1 MQESIAKLCTF
12 IETSY
17 HQKEDLLVFNHIPKT
32 AGTTF
37 KPALRKYFTR
47 QEILPIPWTGYW
59 HSMEKIFALTEEEK
73 SKIRF
78 IEGHQ
83 PFGIHEISNRRVFNI
98 LFLRDPIER
107 ALSHYYYFSLDKYFS
122 IREVYTKPNVTRA
135 GFPVVWYMQNFQ
147 TRWLSNMFFGNYSP
161 MQSAYNRSK
170 SIIEKSNIGI
180 VEGYDESIKY
190 FEWALGYELD
200 VSETKNVT
208 KRKKSKKDIDP
219 DDLVLIKKNNILDI
233 NLYKVG
239 LKQFYKQ
246 IEFMKST

>member
-1 MQESIAKLCTF
+1 
-12 IETSY
+12 
-17 HQKEDLLVFNHIPKT
+17 
-32 AGTTF
+32 
-37 KPALRKYFTR
+37 
-47 QEILPIPWTGYW
+47 
-59 HSMEKIFALTEEEK
+59 
-73 SKIRF
+73 
-78 IEGHQ
+78 
-83 PFGIHEISNRRVFNI
+83 
-98 LFLRDPIER
+98 
-107 ALSHYYYFSLDKYFS
+107 
-122 IREVYTKPNVTRA
+122 
-135 GFPVVWYMQNFQ
+135 
-147 TRWLSNMFFGNYSP
+147 